1 MEIAICCRPKSYFL
15 DFSMTLVFPSGENT
29 WIKTFFIKFE
39 DNIEYIRGEAENIS
53 ILSENLMKKVEI
65 QVFSPDG
72 NTNVKENLKI
82 RLWKTII

>member
-1 MEIAICCRPKSYFL
+1 MSQ
-15 DFSMTLVFPSGENT
+15 LVFSRFLHVVVVSVWENT
-29 WIKTFFIKFE
+29 WIETFFIKFE